1 MAVKFIIAVVFFICL
16 FMTLESRSVS
26 KGSVARRSAPC
37 HGDEIVYHNITHPIE
52 SASCTSCICSH
63 GSIGECHYHH
73 CDIGLGMPIEA
84 CDNWLTGEEGICC
97 PRCPCDNDGDTWAK
111 RVNSETCYDCTC
123 KDSSAHCNLVYCPEC
138 DGIAEPIPG
147 RCCPK
152 CTPTVQPSTEPL
164 FFTIP
169 LTTTRPEPEFPFP
182 FPFRKK
188 RVMMSHDNND
198 ARAEKLV

>member
-63 GSIGECHYHH
+63 GSI
-73 CDIGLGMPIEA
+73 A
-84 CDNWLTGEEGICC
+84 
-97 PRCPCDNDGDTWAK
+97 CDNDGDTWAK